1 MSENQ
6 NENEFSLDFLLNLKN
21 DLLDTIQYVNKE
33 IKRIKKDT
41 EPDRTDTDTDTDSS
55 DDTYTAGSD
64 SSDED

>member
-21 DLLDTIQYVNKE
+21 DLLDTLQCVDKE

-41 EPDRTDTDTDTDSS
+41 EPDRTDTDTDSS
-55 DDTYTAGSD
+55 DDTYTVGSD